1 MSRHPY
7 TGEDEDELTFEKGVV
22 IHVIPYDNPD
32 DEVQPNTCMYMYLN
46 TCMYMYLNTCMYMY
60 LRTCMYMYL
69 RTCMYMYF
77 FCTSSVNLSMVARLS
92 TFKVWRAVYVNVHVC
107 TVKED

>member
-32 DEVQPNTCMYMYLN
+32 DEVQPNTCMYMYLK
-46 TCMYMYLNTCMYMY
+46 TCMYMSLCTC
-60 LRTCMYMYL
+60 T
-69 RTCMYMYF
+69 
-77 FCTSSVNLSMVARLS
+77 
-92 TFKVWRAVYVNVHVC
+92 
-107 TVKED
+107 